1 MSKIAFLGAG
11 NMAAAMVDGLINS
24 KAASPAD
31 IICYSATG
39 RSAQALSA
47 RTGIQQASDLSEL
60 VTDAETLIIAFKPY
74 HLATA
79 DKALSSLTSGKL
91 VISVLSGKR
100 LETLSKV
107 FPHARNIIRTMPN
120 TPSQIG
126 AGITPWCA
134 AHSLSPED
142 RNTIES
148 LLKAMGRQLEITESL
163 MDAATAVSGSGAGFV
178 FEFAGALCAAAENAG
193 FDPQTA
199 HTLAIETL
207 LGSARLLARS
217 PESPETLRNK
227 VASPNGTTEAGLKRM
242 AEGDLRG
249 LIRETIEAARLRAI
263 EVSQET

>member
-24 KAASPAD
+24 KVATPSD
-31 IICYSATG
+31 IVCYSASG
-39 RSAQALSA
+39 RSAQALST
-47 RTGIQQASDLSEL
+47 RTGIQHATSLEELTAQAD
-60 VTDAETLIIAFKPY
+60 TLIIAFKPH
-74 HLATA
+74 HLATTDA
-79 DKALSSLTSGKL
+79 ALSTLTSGKL

-107 FPHARNIIRTMPN
+107 FPQARNVIRTMPN

-134 AHSLSPED
+134 ANSLSTED
-142 RNTIES
+142 RSTIES
-148 LLKAMGRQLEITESL
+148 LLKAMGSQLEIEESM
-163 MDAATAVSGSGAGFV
+163 MDAATAVSGSGAGYV

-193 FDPQTA
+193 FDPETA
-199 HTLAIETL
+199 RTLAIETL

-217 PESPETLRNK
+217 PDSPETLRNK
-227 VASPNGTTEAGLKRM
+227 VASPNGTTEAGLNRM
-242 AEGDLRG
+242 AAGDFRG
-249 LIRETIEAARLRAI
+249 LIRETVEAARLRAI